1 MAYECMKACPYSHIV
16 YLYGIHSTDYI
27 VEYQRGAERFIQVL
41 NIHTT
46 LNELYLHLHPLHM
59 LLHQIAPIAISFLV
73 VGIFTSI
80 GRDFLFNAT
89 TKRQMKEMRGLNLLV
104 SVVKFTRAIS

>member
-73 VGIFTSI
+73 VGFLLPSDGIFYSI
-80 GRDFLFNAT
+80 SLQKGG
-89 TKRQMKEMRGLNLLV
+89 MKEMRAKMRIEYPPPILT
-104 SVVKFTRAIS
+104 SA